1 MKIRLTLS
9 ILYFLF
15 LNSQHIHS
23 FFDKS
28 QEDDLIEHMKAIEKI
43 SQKFFDNFHAKI
55 FSEFDKIESH
65 LTNQTKKFDLDQ
77 NNSTFYQES
86 SSFLSFANKEKR
98 FEIQEQKNQ
107 DDNRVYK
114 ITVTDFMQDP
124 VKKSNA
130 KDINH
135 VDELKEIL
143 NYITKNFK
151 ATHAQAIIASCIKL
165 IEEPSD
171 RLFTIETST
180 NGNIKK
186 YIIKIAPEKS
196 KQHPDNKTQETETV
210 NDEDEDENEKYNK
223 NKRYKIRSK
232 KLKP

>member
-15 LNSQHIHS
+15 LDSQHIYS

-28 QEDDLIEHMKAIEKI
+28 QEDDLIEHMNAIEKI
-43 SQKFFDNFHAKI
+43 FQKSFDNFHAKI

-77 NNSTFYQES
+77 NNSNFYQQS
-86 SSFLSFANKEKR
+86 SSSLSFANKEKR

-107 DDNRVYK
+107 DGNRFYK
-114 ITVTDFMQDP
+114 IAVTDFMQDP
-124 VKKSNA
+124 AKKSNA
-130 KDINH
+130 KDINP
-135 VDELKEIL
+135 VDELKEML
-143 NYITKNFK
+143 NYIKKSFK
-151 ATHAQAIIASCIKL
+151 AAYAQAIIASCIKS

-171 RLFTIETST
+171 RLVTIETST
-180 NGNIKK
+180 NGNIKQ
-186 YIIKIAPEKS
+186 YTIKIAPEKS
-196 KQHPDNKTQETETV
+196 KQHPDNNTQETETV
-210 NDEDEDENEKYNK
+210 DDEDENEKYNK